1 MDQAA
6 FPTRSG
12 TIANDGSNFNKP
24 NECLAPE
31 TKGRFE
37 DGFEVASTSPKDP
50 VAFAHNAMKTDIR
63 PREASSHLD
72 EIAQK
77 EELGA
82 GPGPGGDT
90 SECTESKMVSSHG
103 PIGIDAVM
111 TEIEREVK
119 MECMQWTPIFAE
131 SEQFELLSSDHVDKL
146 LQDAHALEE
155 NLIEQK
161 ERLLSHLKLL
171 SQTLKLNVP

>member
-6 FPTRSG
+6 FLTRSG
-12 TIANDGSNFNKP
+12 AIANDGSNFNKP

-31 TKGRFE
+31 TKGGFK
-37 DGFEVASTSPKDP
+37 DGFEGASTSPKDP
-50 VAFAHNAMKTDIR
+50 VPFADNVMKTDVG
-63 PREASSHLD
+63 PRETSSHLD
-72 EIAQK
+72 EISQK
-77 EELGA
+77 ELGA

-90 SECTESKMVSSHG
+90 SECTESKMDSSHE

-119 MECMQWTPIFAE
+119 MECMQWTPIFVE

-146 LQDAHALEE
+146 LRDAHALEE